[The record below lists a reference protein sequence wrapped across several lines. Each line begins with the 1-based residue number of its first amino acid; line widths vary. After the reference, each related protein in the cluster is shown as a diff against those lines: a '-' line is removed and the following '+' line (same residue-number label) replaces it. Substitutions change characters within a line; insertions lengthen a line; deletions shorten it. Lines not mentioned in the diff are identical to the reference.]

1 MSFFKN
7 LFSSSDDGYSHDV
20 DDTLPGWEHEMDRDY
35 TSKVMKALKRGELNG
50 QVEALKQLLAVEK
63 DTNNIGKLQLKI
75 DELKARIELLE
86 DDLRPGQEL
95 YGGRK
100 TRRRQNKRIKT
111 KRKYNS
117 YTKNKKK
124 CNYKKKTNKKCR
136 K

>member
-1 MSFFKN
+1 MNYFKD
-7 LFSSSDDGYSHDV
+7 LFGASGASSGDDDPG
-20 DDTLPGWEHEMDRDY
+20 LPGWEHEMDRNF
-35 TSKVMKALKRGELNG
+35 TSKVMKALKQGELNG

-75 DELKARIELLE
+75 DELKAQIELLE

-95 YGGRK
+95 SGGSK

-117 YTKNKKK
+117 YTKNKKR